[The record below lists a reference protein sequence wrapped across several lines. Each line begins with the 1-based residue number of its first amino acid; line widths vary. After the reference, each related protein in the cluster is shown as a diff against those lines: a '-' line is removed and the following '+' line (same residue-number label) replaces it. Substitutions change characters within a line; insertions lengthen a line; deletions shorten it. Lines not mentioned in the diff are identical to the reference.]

1 MILILWSKSIK
12 QRVKIAA
19 RGMIISEGVRSMYKK
34 LFTLSLALIALLVF
48 LLGTVRAEED
58 TDALYREGK
67 KAFRS
72 CAACHNVTEP
82 KLKEDEDWLKLNQVT
97 ACINAGDLTPRV
109 RKALDV
115 FFRSPQTRRPLLVDE
130 NYIPEENRI
139 CGKIKVPPTSGTA
152 YLKTER
158 ESIRKGAPAKI
169 RLYWKAS
176 EEGKTLTIPAGKYRV
191 ITYRYYR
198 TSKGNKDELWTLSV
212 TDINGCGEINVAE
225 NETASFNFLPELRGK
240 LSAEKTAEGIKFSLA
255 IRNEHESV
263 LTLSKD
269 GDMCLPQFVIADPS
283 GNELYR
289 AAFDNT

>member
-1 MILILWSKSIK
+1 
-12 QRVKIAA
+12 
-19 RGMIISEGVRSMYKK
+19 MIISEGGRSMYKI
-34 LFTLSLALIALLVF
+34 LFTLSLAFIALLAL
-48 LLGTVRAEED
+48 LLGTALADEERE
-58 TDALYREGK
+58 ALYLEGK

-115 FFRSPQTRRPLLVDE
+115 FFRSPKTRRPLLVDE
-130 NYIPEENRI
+130 NYVPEENRS
-139 CGKIKVPPTSGTA
+139 CGKINVPPTSGTA

-176 EEGKTLTIPAGKYRV
+176 EKGKALTIPAGKYRV

-198 TSKGNKDELWTLSV
+198 TSKEIKDELWTLSV
-212 TDINGCGEINVAE
+212 TDVNGCGEISVAE
-225 NETASFNFLPELRGK
+225 NETASFDFLPEMRGK
-240 LSAEKTAEGIKFSLA
+240 LSAEKSSEEIKLSLA
-255 IRNEHESV
+255 MRNEHGSV
-263 LTLSKD
+263 LTLSKN
-269 GDMCLPQFVIADPS
+269 GVMCLPQFLIADPS
-283 GNELYR
+283 GNEIYR